1 MEEKSGSYVIHLDAF
16 EGPMDLLMHLIEKN
30 KLDIYDIPIAEL
42 TEQYLAFLDGEETLD
57 MERASSFLLMA
68 ATLLRIKSRMML
80 PKPAK
85 AEEEEEDPRLELVL
99 RILEYRKF
107 KEASEELTRLC
118 DVQERYV
125 KRAPLKLPVRRL
137 PPQNIPLEVLLQ
149 AFGTVLA
156 VKEELK
162 IPHVLI
168 EPDSYSVEGKMEEL
182 LSLLQKEGGK
192 ILFFEAFSTGGRR
205 EVIVTFMALLE
216 LIRLGRVKVT
226 QRELFADIFIEGVK
240 GE

>member
-1 MEEKSGSYVIHLDAF
+1 MEEQHEGYVIHLDAF

-85 AEEEEEDPRLELVL
+85 AEEEDDDPRLELVL

-107 KEASEELTRLC
+107 KEASEELAKLGEE
-118 DVQERYV
+118 QGQYV
-125 KRAPLKLPVRRL
+125 KRSPLKIPVRRL
-137 PPQNIPLEVLLQ
+137 PPANIPLEVLLQ
-149 AFGTVLA
+149 AFNTVLA

-168 EPDSYSVEGKMEEL
+168 EPEAYSVEGKMEEL
-182 LSLLQKEGGK
+182 LVLLKKEGGK
-192 ILFFEAFSTGGRR
+192 ILFFEAFSTGGRG
-205 EVIVTFMALLE
+205 EIIVTFLALLE
-216 LIRLGRVKVT
+216 LIRLSSVVVT
-226 QRELFADIFIEGVK
+226 QRELFADIFIESVK

>member
-1 MEEKSGSYVIHLDAF
+1 MEEKSGGYVIHLDAF

-42 TEQYLAFLDGEETLD
+42 TEQYLSFLEAEESLD

-80 PKPAK
+80 PRPVK

-107 KEASEELTRLC
+107 KEASSELMRLGEE
-118 DVQERYV
+118 QGQYV
-125 KRAPLKLPVRRL
+125 KRAPLKLPVRHL
-137 PPQNIPLEVLLQ
+137 PPANIPLDVLLQ
-149 AFGTVLA
+149 AFHTALA
-156 VKEELK
+156 VQEELK

-168 EPDSYSVEGKMEEL
+168 EPETYSVEGKMEEL
-182 LSLLQKEGGK
+182 LALLQEEGGR
-192 ILFFEAFSTGGRR
+192 ILFFEAFSIGGRR
-205 EVIVTFMALLE
+205 ELVVTFLALLE
-216 LIRLGRVKVT
+216 LIRLGRVVVT
-226 QRELFADIFIEGVK
+226 QRELFADIFIEGAK